1 MSYAVAVAYLAF
13 IFLGNKWMK
22 TREAWDLKA
31 LLAGWNLFLA
41 ASRRG
46 GGWAAWGLKGNGKS
60 CFDAGEPSE
69 VFSLIGAARTVPQ
82 LLGAWHQYGF
92 SYTVALAHT

>member
-1 MSYAVAVAYLAF
+1 MSYAAAVAYLAF

-41 ASRRG
+41 
-46 GGWAAWGLKGNGKS
+46 
-60 CFDAGEPSE
+60 

-92 SYTVALAHT
+92 SYTVALAQI